1 MSIDSK
7 KLRRTLEKHNM
18 IVIEYYCID
27 GDCAMLKCFLSKIG
41 EYLLI
46 YIPSALRF
54 RMSVSENKNAYELQ
68 DIEENTEN
76 DDYSKSG
83 KVPDM
88 DIIDEEKS
96 VNNYKE
102 LTKKYQKSITMDGND
117 EPISRKLKRQID
129 RLRLP
134 FSRLTYELALQN
146 SKFLCVSFGDS
157 ITMFSIKGYSSKN
170 KTILFLINVNDFID
184 RIEDVDE
191 QIGVIKEQFYDII
204 KKVSISNLESIS
216 DQISEY
222 KHIMSRIE
230 TKKEDYKRSIVEY
243 REIYEKTKEKEDDI
257 IKVYKEKMARETG
270 VKRDTLD
277 NEYQRRINE
286 LYKTKIEVIQRG
298 ITLVSKF
305 QTNILILEET
315 SFDNSV
321 MLERVS
327 KNFTLLKNTL

>member
-7 KLRRTLEKHNM
+7 KLRRALEKHNM
-18 IVIEYYCID
+18 IVVEYYCID

-54 RMSVSENKNAYELQ
+54 HMSVSENKNAYELQ

-102 LTKKYQKSITMDGND
+102 LTKKYQRSITLDGND

-157 ITMFSIKGYSSKN
+157 ITGYYSKN

-184 RIEDVDE
+184 RIEDVDD
-191 QIGVIKEQFYDII
+191 QIGVIKEQFYEII
-204 KKVSISNLESIS
+204 KKVSVSNLESIS

-230 TKKEDYKRSIVEY
+230 SKKEDYKRSITEY
-243 REIYEKTKEKEDDI
+243 KEIYEKTKEKEDDL

-270 VKRDTLD
+270 IKRDTLD
-277 NEYQRRINE
+277 NEYQRRIND

-305 QTNILILEET
+305 QTNILILEEI

>member
-18 IVIEYYCID
+18 IVLEYYCID

-54 RMSVSENKNAYELQ
+54 HMSVSENKNAYELQ

-191 QIGVIKEQFYDII
+191 HIGVIKDQFYDII

-230 TKKEDYKRSIVEY
+230 TKKEDYKRSISEY